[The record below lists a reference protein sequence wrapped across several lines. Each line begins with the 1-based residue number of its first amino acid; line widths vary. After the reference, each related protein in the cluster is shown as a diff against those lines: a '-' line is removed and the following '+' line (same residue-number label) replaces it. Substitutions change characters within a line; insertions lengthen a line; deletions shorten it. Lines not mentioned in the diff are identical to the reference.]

1 MGGGD
6 TVLYTFPVLE
16 KLTMLRTIL
25 MTGLLVMLGIFA
37 LGLVFSIF
45 GTLIGVTFF
54 LLGFAIKALIIG
66 GIAYLAIRIFA
77 PDTARR
83 LREKWS
89 GTSIDRY

>member
-1 MGGGD
+1 
-6 TVLYTFPVLE
+6 
-16 KLTMLRTIL
+16 MLRTIL
-25 MTGLLVMLGIFA
+25 MTGVLVILAFFALNLVFGIFGA
-37 LGLVFSIF
+37 
-45 GTLIGVTFF
+45 LIGITFF
-54 LLGFAIKALIIG
+54 LLSFVIKARIVG

>member
-1 MGGGD
+1 
-6 TVLYTFPVLE
+6 
-16 KLTMLRTIL
+16 MLRTIL
-25 MTGLLVMLGIFA
+25 MTGVLVILAFFALNLVFGIFGA
-37 LGLVFSIF
+37 
-45 GTLIGVTFF
+45 LIGITFF
-54 LLGFAIKALIIG
+54 LLAFAVKALIVG